1 MIRMLA
7 IYDPTDRFMGRRG
20 ELPIIID
27 PATRMEFAREAS
39 AICRESKS
47 VIIGWNT
54 KTITDRA
61 GARLDLPILVW
72 PQPGDMAPST
82 ALSMLR
88 SAAPMGD
95 TLIIGGLR
103 TFRDFAHLCDQHL
116 IYRAAL
122 DSSGGTGTSLYFP
135 EDIT

>member
-20 ELPIIID
+20 ELPVIID
-27 PATRMEFAREAS
+27 MATRMEFAREAS
-39 AICRESKS
+39 AICRESTS
-47 VIIGWNT
+47 VVIGWNT
-54 KTITDRA
+54 KAITDRA
-61 GARLDLPILVW
+61 GARLDIPMLVW
-72 PQPGDMAPST
+72 PQPDNVSPST

-88 SAAPMGD
+88 AAARQGD
-95 TLIIGGLR
+95 TLILGGLR

-122 DSSGGTGTSLYFP
+122 DSSGSTGQSLYFP